1 MAHPEVDASMKR
13 FGVAVIALVLLAGS
27 LVASGPLGVAAGHP
41 VPASTPVT
49 GNITGAT
56 VLAYSGAAYYTINA
70 TGGPAFAAN
79 GTQVGNLTY
88 YASVTGANITGV
100 SIEPSEGGLTNHAA
114 LKPQLSVGTITETL
128 TITVEIASVYQTAN
142 VSTNLTYTVNVVQPY
157 VLTLDLI
164 STASVTILG
173 FTLIVDLD
181 GTPVGTISVPS
192 LTAKQSYTATFS
204 YATLGLGS
212 GYHTFTVSLPNEHG
226 LVTFAG
232 GSSTYSDTFYV
243 PGSPPNYTLW
253 YLAGA
258 IAFFGAIFIFLTR
271 VAARRRNPSR
281 R

>member
-1 MAHPEVDASMKR
+1 M
-13 FGVAVIALVLLAGS
+13 
-27 LVASGPLGVAAGHP
+27 
-41 VPASTPVT
+41 
-49 GNITGAT
+49 
-56 VLAYSGAAYYTINA
+56 
-70 TGGPAFAAN
+70 
-79 GTQVGNLTY
+79 
-88 YASVTGANITGV
+88 
-100 SIEPSEGGLTNHAA
+100 TNHAA